1 MNNTIHIPEPCH
13 EKWALMK
20 DAGNKQRHCDVCKT
34 NVHDFTKSSLSE
46 IHSKIKEAGESK
58 LCGRYHERHTTT
70 TNKAYLFANYIEDKL
85 MKINFKRASVF
96 LVAIVLVI
104 SGCAR
109 KCTKGR
115 RLQGKF
121 LAPNKETAK
130 EMEIKTI
137 LNEQHHTYP

>member
-1 MNNTIHIPEPCH
+1 MNKTIHIPEPCH

-46 IHSKIKEAGESK
+46 IHSKIKEAEESK
-58 LCGRYHERHTTT
+58 LCGHYHERHTTT
-70 TNKAYLFANYIEDKL
+70 DNKAYLFANYLEDKL
-85 MKINFKRASVF
+85 IKIKFRKISV
-96 LVAIVLVI
+96 VIVSVVLII

-109 KCTKGR
+109 RHTHRMGS
-115 RLQGKF
+115 KF
-121 LAPNKETAK
+121 LVPGKETAK

-137 LNEQHHTYP
+137 LNEQHNSHP